1 MIPERRSRLG
11 RGRVPLALEVSFAMG
26 SKEYARLTSQDGGEE
41 GEGDGKG
48 EVHRE
53 DVCCC
58 CVCVGVGVCVGWCE
72 KANRYK
78 EREKREA

>member
-1 MIPERRSRLG
+1 
-11 RGRVPLALEVSFAMG
+11 MG

-48 EVHRE
+48 EVHCE

-58 CVCVGVGVCVGWCE
+58 CVCESRCVCVV
-72 KANRYK
+72 
-78 EREKREA
+78 EREGGYGQRV